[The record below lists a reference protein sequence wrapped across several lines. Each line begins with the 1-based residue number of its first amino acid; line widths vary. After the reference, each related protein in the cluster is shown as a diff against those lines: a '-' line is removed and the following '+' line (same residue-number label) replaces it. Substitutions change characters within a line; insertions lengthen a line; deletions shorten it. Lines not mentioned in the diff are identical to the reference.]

1 MDNISGSAASWLT
14 EEQKTKKGG
23 TGGKGSNIKEL
34 VNIEKEFDELKKLQN
49 KIIKKKI
56 HDKNINDALIMINS
70 AIDSLKQLKN

>member
-1 MDNISGSAASWLT
+1 MDNTSGSAASWLT
-14 EEQKTKKGG
+14 EEQKTKKGR
-23 TGGKGSNIKEL
+23 KSSNIKEL

-56 HDKNINDALIMINS
+56 YDKNINDALIMINS